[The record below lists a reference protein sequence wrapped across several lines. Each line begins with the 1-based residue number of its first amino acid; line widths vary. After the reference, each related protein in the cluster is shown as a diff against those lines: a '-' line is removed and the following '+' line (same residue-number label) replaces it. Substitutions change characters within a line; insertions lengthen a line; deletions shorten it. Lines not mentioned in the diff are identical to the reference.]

1 MLRLPTRFLAC
12 LLACAWST
20 QLVAAVPTITSL
32 SVRGLQVGGTTR
44 VVIRGTNLLSS
55 PRIVAGIKIARQVV
69 VGEVAAN
76 AVTLDITLED
86 GVEPGVYHLRVASG
100 QGLSIP
106 QLVTVDRL
114 PQQPLSAGVR
124 IKKLPVAVHG
134 RLAGSQ
140 VGTVE
145 FPGTRGQKVVIDLL
159 ARRVGSTL
167 RPVLH
172 LHGPDGRRVALGM
185 PRVDLFGD
193 ARIAATLPG
202 DGLYTL
208 RWHDLQYA
216 AGNPGFYRVSIGS
229 FAAAD
234 LVFPAAV
241 TRGQVSRVTLLGTGT
256 RETFVEVTV
265 PRGARGLVATRWP
278 ADGLPVGLRPR
289 VEASRW
295 PEVVE
300 TSAES
305 RKLPSVPS
313 AGNGRVMAAGESDG
327 WRVPVKGGEKLRFEV
342 FADRLGSPLDSML
355 EIRKSDT
362 AVLASNDDAV
372 RSDSRLDYTV
382 PAGLSHVV
390 ATVSDRHGR
399 GGRRFVYRL
408 VVTRTTDP
416 TPPDFDLVV
425 AANSYNVLPGG
436 WHVFRVDVTRRGY
449 TGAIRLEAVGASG
462 RFRLVPTSIPEGAPG
477 ALVMVVSPPGV
488 AGDGANRPEQFRLV
502 GVSEAEGISIRRT
515 VQVASHPL
523 AATQPW
529 LREDLAV
536 GHMAAASPIVFVNL
550 KPLPGQALWQGQ
562 EIAVAVQLT
571 RLPGAMGP
579 VRLSLLTSQ
588 KTPLTKGKPNTAAA
602 IRGTAA
608 TIDIPVPAPV
618 QAAQAAVTK
627 AQAAL
632 SALEKKAAAA
642 GQPDEALKKQLE
654 TARAD
659 RDAKLKALKAAEAAV
674 ATEPHEATY
683 KVTVPPGLPLAGYD
697 LAVVAELRS
706 ADNKTALARSFS
718 TVLRL
723 KARRSLEIA
732 PRADRLVRASRT
744 PKSDVTIRLKGEII
758 RHGPFAGDITV
769 TIAGQPKG
777 VPAPKVVI
785 KPGQTRFELPLKV
798 PAKVTTSRFDKLQLV
813 ASGAPNAK
821 TPKVQVSARQVFSL
835 EFANNGPSVPPPPP
849 VARTLK

>member
-1 MLRLPTRFLAC
+1 MLRPPTRFLAC

-20 QLVAAVPTITSL
+20 QLVAALPTITSL

-44 VVIRGTNLLSS
+44 VVIGGTNLLPA
-55 PRIVAGIKIARQVV
+55 PRVVAGIEIAGQVI
-69 VGEVAAN
+69 VGKPAAN
-76 AVTLDITLED
+76 AVTLDITLAD
-86 GVEPGVYHLRVASG
+86 GVDPGVYHLRVASG

-114 PQQPLSAGVR
+114 PQQPLEAGVR
-124 IKKLPVAVHG
+124 IEKLPMALHG

-140 VGTVE
+140 VGTVQ
-145 FPGTRGQKVVIDLL
+145 FAGSRGQSVVIDLL

-172 LHGPDGRRVALGM
+172 LHRSDGRRVALGM
-185 PRVDLFGD
+185 PRVDLAGD
-193 ARIAATLPG
+193 ARIAAKLPA
-202 DGLYTL
+202 DDLYTL

-216 AGNPGFYRVSIGS
+216 AGNPGNYRLSIGR
-229 FAAAD
+229 FDAAD

-241 TRGQVSRVTLLGTGT
+241 TRGQAREVIVLGTGT
-256 RETFVEVTV
+256 KETRVEVTV

-278 ADGLPVGLRPR
+278 ASGLPVGLRPR
-289 VEASRW
+289 VQASRW

-305 RKLPSVPS
+305 RKLDSVPS
-313 AGNGRVMAAGESDG
+313 AGNGRLMAAGESDG
-327 WRVPVKGGEKLRFEV
+327 WRVPVKPGEKLRFEV

-355 EIRKSDT
+355 EIRKPDG
-362 AVLASNDDAV
+362 AVLASNDDAA
-372 RSDSRLDYTV
+372 RSDSRLDFTV
-382 PAGLSHVV
+382 PAGLSHVL
-390 ATVSDRHGR
+390 ASLSDRHGR

-416 TPPDFDLVV
+416 APPDFDLIV

-449 TGAIRLEAVGASG
+449 TGAIRLQAVGAPG
-462 RFRLVPTSIPEGAPG
+462 RFRLATTSIPAGAPG

-488 AGDGANRPEQFRLV
+488 GGDGTNRPDRFRLV
-502 GVSEAEGISIRRT
+502 GVSEAEGTSIRRP

-523 AATQPW
+523 ATTQPW

-536 GHMAAASPIVFVNL
+536 GHMAAPSPIVFVTA
-550 KPLPGQALWQGQ
+550 KPIPLGALWQGQ
-562 EIAVAVQLT
+562 EIAVPLQLT
-571 RLPGAMGP
+571 RAPDAIGP

-588 KTPLTKGKPNTAAA
+588 KVPLAKGKPNAAAA

-618 QAAQAAVTK
+618 KAAQAAVTK

-632 SALEKKAAAA
+632 SALKKKAATA

-654 TARAD
+654 KAGAD
-659 RDAKLKALKAAEAAV
+659 QAAKLKTLEAAV
-674 ATEPHEATY
+674 AAQPREAIY
-683 KVTVPPGLPLAGYD
+683 RVTVPPGLPLVDYD

-732 PRADRLVRASRT
+732 PRADRVVRASRT
-744 PKSDVTIRLKGEII
+744 PKSDVTVRLRGELL
-758 RHGPFAGDITV
+758 RRGGFSGEITV
-769 TIAGQPKG
+769 TVAGQPKG
-777 VPAPKVVI
+777 VPAAKVVV
-785 KPGQTRFELPLKV
+785 KPGQTRFELPLVV
-798 PAKVTTSRFDKLQLV
+798 PAKVTAARFDKLKLV
-813 ASGAPNAK
+813 ASGPPNSK
-821 TPKVQVSARQVFSL
+821 TPKIQVSASQEFSL
-835 EFANNGPSVPPPPP
+835 EFANNGPSEPPPPP
-849 VARTLK
+849 VARSLE

>member
-1 MLRLPTRFLAC
+1 MLRLPDRFLAC
-12 LLACAWST
+12 LMACAWST
-20 QLVAAVPTITSL
+20 QLVAALPTITSL

-44 VVIRGTNLLSS
+44 VVIRGTNLLPS
-55 PRIVAGIKIARQVV
+55 PRVVAGIEIAGQVV
-69 VGEVAAN
+69 VGKAAAS
-76 AVTLDITLED
+76 AVTLDITLAD
-86 GVEPGVYHLRVASG
+86 GVQPGVYHLRVASG

-114 PQQPLSAGVR
+114 PQQPVAAKVR
-124 IKKLPVAVHG
+124 IEKLPVALHG

-145 FPGTRGQKVVIDLL
+145 FSGTKGQSVVIDLL

-172 LHGPDGRRVALGM
+172 LHRPDGRRVALGM

-216 AGNPGFYRVSIGS
+216 AGNPGDYRVSIGS
-229 FAAAD
+229 FDAAD
-234 LVFPAAV
+234 LVFPSAV
-241 TRGQVSRVTLLGTGT
+241 TQGQVSRVTLLGTGT
-256 RETFVEVTV
+256 KERLVEVTV

-305 RKLPSVPS
+305 RKLDSVPS
-313 AGNGRVMAAGESDG
+313 AGNGRVMASGESDS
-327 WRVPVKGGEKLRFEV
+327 WSVPVKKGEKLRFEV
-342 FADRLGSPLDSML
+342 FADRLGSPLDSTL
-355 EIRKSDT
+355 EIRKPDG
-362 AVLASNDDAV
+362 AVLAANDDAV

-390 ATVSDRHGR
+390 AAVSDRHGR

-416 TPPDFDLVV
+416 AAADFDLVV
-425 AANSYNVLPGG
+425 AANSYNVLPGV
-436 WHVFRVDVTRRGY
+436 WHVFRVEVTRRGY
-449 TGAIRLEAVGASG
+449 TGAIRLEAARASK
-462 RFRLVPTSIPEGAPG
+462 RFRLVTPSIPAGAPG
-477 ALVMVVSPPGV
+477 ALVMLVSPPGV
-488 AGDGANRPEQFRLV
+488 AGDGSNRPDQFQLV
-502 GVSEAEGISIRRT
+502 GVSEAEGTSIRRP

-529 LREDLAV
+529 LRQDLVV
-536 GHMAAASPIVFVNL
+536 GHMAPPSPIVMVTV
-550 KPLPGQALWQGQ
+550 KPMPGRALWQGQ
-562 EIAVAVQLT
+562 EIAVPVQLT
-571 RLPGAMGP
+571 RAPDAIGP

-588 KTPLTKGKPNTAAA
+588 KIPLAKGKPNTAAA

-618 QAAQAAVTK
+618 TAAQAAVTK
-627 AQAAL
+627 VQAVL

-642 GQPDEALKKQLE
+642 GQPDAALQKQLE

-659 RDAKLKALKAAEAAV
+659 RDAKLMTLKAAVAAQ
-674 ATEPHEATY
+674 PREATY
-683 KVTVPPGLPLAGYD
+683 KVTVPPRLPLAGYD

-718 TVLRL
+718 SVLRL
-723 KARRSLEIA
+723 KAQRSLEIA
-732 PRADRLVRASRT
+732 PRVDALVRASRT
-744 PKSDVTIRLKGEII
+744 PKSDVTVRLKGAII
-758 RHGPFAGDITV
+758 RHGGFGGDITV

-777 VPAPKVVI
+777 IPAPKVVI

-813 ASGAPNAK
+813 VSGPPNAK
-821 TPKVQVSARQVFSL
+821 TPKVQVSARQGFSL
-835 EFANNGPSVPPPPP
+835 EFANNGPSAPPPPP